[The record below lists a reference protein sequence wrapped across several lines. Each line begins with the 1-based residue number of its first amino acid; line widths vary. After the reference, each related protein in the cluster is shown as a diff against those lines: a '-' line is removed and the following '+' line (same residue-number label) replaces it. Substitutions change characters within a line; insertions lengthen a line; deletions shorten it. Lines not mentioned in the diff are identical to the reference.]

1 MKKNLFSIVF
11 LFILMIFPY
20 HVFASES
27 IPLRTIIE
35 NTNNPIDTTI
45 TYELQNYV
53 ENPAGAVNVPSTIVA
68 DFNGVEV
75 EDGKLIKEVAIDFTN
90 TTFPQAGTY
99 RYGLSQIEVSNHTVV
114 PSNLHYEI
122 YVTVTNVNGVMV
134 KDVDQLAMNFEE
146 YGKEDIEYL
155 NTTMLTSIILENRLD
170 GEMKELDKSTY
181 FRYQI
186 SINGPVGDH
195 YHIIGQDEEVIFD
208 GKLIETVNEYV
219 VNGNSSENYVYVYL
233 KDNQRITIGT
243 NPNGYGEIPVSI
255 RYKVKKD
262 NGDKWLTKINGEDLK
277 ERSFTTSND
286 DNYILIVNKRD
297 YDNAVTGLFYNVL
310 PFILLIGMILFGIFL
325 FSTKFKQKK
334 M

>member
-1 MKKNLFSIVF
+1 MKRKVLLWIALFF
-11 LFILMIFPY
+11 LLLIPNR
-20 HVFASES
+20 VFADES

-35 NTNNPIDTTI
+35 NTNNPINTTI
-45 TYELQNYV
+45 TYKLQNYV
-53 ENPAGAVNVPSTIVA
+53 ENPPGAENVPYTIVA

-75 EDGKLIKEVAIDFTN
+75 VEGKLTKEVLIDFTN

-99 RYGLSQIEVSNHTVV
+99 RYGLSQTEVSNSTVV

-122 YVTVTNVNGVMV
+122 FVTVTNVNGTLV

-155 NTTMLTSIILENRLD
+155 NTTMLTSISIENRLD

-186 SINGPVGDH
+186 TINGPLGDH

-208 GKLIETVNEYV
+208 GKLVETTNEYIV
-219 VNGNSSENYVYVYL
+219 KENNENYVYVYL
-233 KDNQRITIGT
+233 KDNQRITIGI

-262 NGDKWLTKINGEDLK
+262 SGDKWLTKINGQDTK
-277 ERSFTTSND
+277 ERNFTTSND
-286 DNYILIVNKRD
+286 DNRVIIVNKRD

-310 PFILLIGMILFGIFL
+310 PYVLLIGMTVFAIFL
-325 FSTKFKQKK
+325 MKTKFKKKK